1 MNKTIMSPKVKEALK
16 TFLNEHKKVDLVTV
30 YLFYLEQAHHVH
42 PVIFI
47 PDRTIFCN
55 RDQAVEILEKENK
68 LWRET
73 EIKITFEKAGVNND
87 TKKIYICPFSGK
99 VFGDN
104 THPNPQDA
112 IYDWVATCPENNEFV
127 GGLKSKRFHVSEDPE
142 VIKNYISPPAKTLT
156 KCVFSSAVNG
166 KLFNS
171 KQAAIADCLQHYF
184 KPIALADVQNQNRYQ
199 MHQTLLEF
207 LQKELDEQRISRFV
221 DSLAEDI
228 SFKNHISHWVSEEA
242 AENE

>member
-1 MNKTIMSPKVKEALK
+1 MNKMVVSPKVKEALRS
-16 TFLNEHKKVDLVTV
+16 FLNEHKKADLVTV
-30 YLFYLEQAHHVH
+30 YLYYLEQAHHVH

-55 RDQAVEILEKENK
+55 RDQALKILEKEHK

-73 EIKITFEKAGVNND
+73 EIKITFEKAGVNGD

-112 IYDWVATCPENNEFV
+112 IYDWVSKCAENNEFI
-127 GGLKSKRFHVSEDPE
+127 GGLKSKRFHVSEDLD
-142 VIKNYISPPAKTLT
+142 VIKNYISPPAKTIT
-156 KCVFSSAVNG
+156 KCVFSSAING

-171 KQAAIADCLQHYF
+171 KEAVLADCLQHYF
-184 KPIALADVQNQNRYQ
+184 KQITLADVQNQNRYQ

-207 LQKELDEQRISRFV
+207 LQTELDEQRIRLFV
-221 DSLAEDI
+221 DGLADDV
-228 SFKNHISHWVSEEA
+228 SFKHYVSQWTSEEA
-242 AENE
+242 